1 MVESV
6 TNLLLDFYVAEKTQV
21 KQFFYM
27 MIKGSSNVRS
37 KPHICSVHLKS
48 VLRIR
53 IRDPGLLFDHWIRDP
68 EYIFSVSRISDPGSR
83 IPRPYF
89 LQLFDI
95 FFGKKLYNSLKIG
108 PIIYNFVKFVAT

>member
-1 MVESV
+1 VESV

-53 IRDPGLLFDHWIRDP
+53 IRDN
-68 EYIFSVSRISDPGSR
+68 ISDPRSQIQIPDPESGSA
-83 IPRPYF
+83 
-89 LQLFDI
+89 
-95 FFGKKLYNSLKIG
+95 S
-108 PIIYNFVKFVAT
+108 

>member
-1 MVESV
+1 VSDVLLFWPVEIFWKTVFCSFICNCYLARYCFYTIVESV

-53 IRDPGLLFDHWIRDP
+53 IRDPGLGAF
-68 EYIFSVSRISDPGSR
+68 
-83 IPRPYF
+83 
-89 LQLFDI
+89 
-95 FFGKKLYNSLKIG
+95 
-108 PIIYNFVKFVAT
+108 